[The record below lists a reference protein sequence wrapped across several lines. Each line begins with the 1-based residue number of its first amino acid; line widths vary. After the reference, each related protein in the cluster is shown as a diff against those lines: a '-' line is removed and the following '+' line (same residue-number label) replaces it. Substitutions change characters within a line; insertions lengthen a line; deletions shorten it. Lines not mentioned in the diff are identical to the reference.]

1 MARTARASNG
11 VSIGKLDNYTKN
23 SIKFSTS
30 DWNGMTVS
38 THTDGSVDT
47 GFTMVDGYIY
57 ESQWDGAGAAASM
70 VLPAANLGALVV
82 FRQVVAADGGQNIT
96 FTCGT
101 GDTFEAQHLV
111 IPVTNNGDGLTDQRK
126 VIRGHSWNPTVV
138 NHVGAG
144 EMTIAATH
152 NTLVIAATATNNQTE
167 IGAELAFFCENDGKW
182 RMSFLGSELGSGA
195 INATF
200 ATSTV

>member
-1 MARTARASNG
+1 MANTARVSNG
-11 VSIGKLDNYTKN
+11 ASTSALDQFSKK
-23 SIKFSTS
+23 SLKFSTS
-30 DWNGMTVS
+30 DWNGLTVS
-38 THTDGSVDT
+38 VKDDTATDT
-47 GFTMVDGYIY
+47 GFTMADNYIY
-57 ESQWDGAGAAASM
+57 ESQWDGGGASAI
-70 VLPAANLGALVV
+70 VLPEANPGVLTV
-82 FRQVVAADGGQNIT
+82 FRFIVQADGGATIT
-96 FTCGT
+96 FTCGS

-126 VIRGHSWNPTVV
+126 VIRGHSWNPSVV

-144 EMTIAATH
+144 EMTIAAAH
-152 NTLVIAATATNNQTE
+152 NRLSIAATATNNQTA

>member
-1 MARTARASNG
+1 MANTARVSNG
-11 VSIGKLDNYTKN
+11 ASSSALDQFSKK
-23 SIKFSTS
+23 SLKFSTS
-30 DWNGMTVS
+30 DWNGLTVS
-38 THTDGSVDT
+38 VKDDTATDS
-47 GFTMVDGYIY
+47 GFTMADNYIY
-57 ESQWDGAGAAASM
+57 ESQWDGGDTSAI
-70 VLPAANLGALVV
+70 VLPAANPGVLTV
-82 FRQVVAADGGQNIT
+82 FRFIVQADGGDTIT
-96 FTCGT
+96 FTCGS

-126 VIRGHSWNPTVV
+126 VIRGHSWNPSVV

-144 EMTIAATH
+144 EMTIAAAH
-152 NTLVIAATATNNQTE
+152 NRLSIAATATNNQTA